1 MMENKNIMEVLS
13 KKTKDEIASFITNS
27 FLSVDEEKRKEF
39 EMIITK
45 VIIETM
51 TNPQIRKN

>member
-1 MMENKNIMEVLS
+1 MMENTNIMDVLS
-13 KKTKDEIASFITNS
+13 KKTKGEIASFVTNS

-45 VIIETM
+45 VIIEAM